1 LERGFRVTT
10 DLALLELSDTNRAL
24 LKELSLRAPGTF
36 NHVLQV
42 ANLAEAAADA
52 IGANALR
59 ARVGALYH
67 DIGKMLKPEYFIENQ
82 QPGENPHDRI
92 TPYMSA
98 LIIASHVKDGLEL
111 GKEHGLPEVVLDF
124 IPTHHGTTMM
134 EFFYRRAKE
143 QQGEND
149 APVDEAEFRYPGP
162 RPSTV
167 EQAIVMLADSVE
179 AASRSLD
186 KPTPRRLEA
195 LIDGIFK
202 ARSEDGQL
210 GNSPLTF
217 AELSRVKETFLSIL
231 CGIYHFRVKY
241 PDQEGE
247 TPEETVPANV
257 DTELALDR
265 AAGLDVQVPHS
276 RQAKATPIGALP
288 DGDPSSE
295 ERSTMG

>member
-1 LERGFRVTT
+1 MLTS
-10 DLALLELSDTNRAL
+10 ALMGICLSAWFWIL
-24 LKELSLRAPGTF
+24 M
-36 NHVLQV
+36 
-42 ANLAEAAADA
+42 
-52 IGANALR
+52 
-59 ARVGALYH
+59 RVGALYH

-217 AELSRVKETFLSIL
+217 ADLSRVKETFLSIL

-247 TPEETVPANV
+247 TAEETVSDSV

-276 RQAKATPIGALP
+276 RQVELTPVEALP